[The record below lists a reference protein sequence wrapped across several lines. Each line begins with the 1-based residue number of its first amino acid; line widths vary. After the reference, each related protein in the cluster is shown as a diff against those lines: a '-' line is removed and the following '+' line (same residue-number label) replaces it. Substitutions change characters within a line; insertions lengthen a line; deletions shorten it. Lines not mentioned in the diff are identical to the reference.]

1 MQWPFLI
8 NAFYAREVIMPP
20 QPQVRRYMACDCH
33 ATLCNNMI
41 DTKKLLLHIQ
51 QHPFNPPVGDKPDYS
66 HQGIKR

>member
-33 ATLCNNMI
+33 ATFCNNMI
-41 DTKKLLLHIQ
+41 DTKNHFSISSSTRSIRL
-51 QHPFNPPVGDKPDYS
+51 S
-66 HQGIKR
+66 GINQITATRV